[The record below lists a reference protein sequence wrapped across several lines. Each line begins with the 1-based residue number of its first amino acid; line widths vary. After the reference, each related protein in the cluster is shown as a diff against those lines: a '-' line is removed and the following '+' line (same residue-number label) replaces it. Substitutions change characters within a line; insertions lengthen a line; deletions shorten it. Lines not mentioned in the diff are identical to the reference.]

1 MNFLSSALNLISVN
15 TIPYTFKEKIVD
27 PSSSSYPENRSIWT
41 IYDGINPKNESP
53 VSIFE
58 FSLKDPKTY
67 KNTQLA
73 KNCFKKSKSVKFP
86 GILGVLDFIENDSFL
101 YIISERITPLAQ
113 YLQNHTDRISKDAK
127 LYGIYNITK
136 ALAFINTKANCL
148 HGSLDISSS
157 IFVNAQGEWKLFGF
171 ELLTNLSSDPDQPI
185 YRLSGNLPGFDEN
198 LPPEVAEGGADA
210 IRGAP
215 FKFDAYRLGLFVVS
229 LFSSID
235 FHNPYIHKGR
245 NVLSAQERT
254 KLPRPLASLV
264 TKLIAQ
270 HQSRITA
277 EDFARESEG
286 FFVSNKLVKFS
297 HVLDEIKF
305 ENQASKLIFFKDEMG
320 EYIEGNLPPGFLDYK
335 VLPEVIEQYN
345 LVVNSKPT
353 VNTTPED
360 HASRQEATSVLLNH
374 ILRLS
379 LGLPADRF
387 SKIIKPIIFTSFSLS
402 DRAIRLILLKY
413 LPEFRDRLTDVEVQT
428 KVFINL
434 LTGLQDTNFLIRE
447 TTLTSITSII
457 EKVSVKQVNQD
468 LLKMLAK
475 SQMDPKPSI
484 RTNTLILII
493 NISGKIY
500 SNSRNSVVIT
510 ALAKSLRD
518 TFTPCKLAALSGFE
532 RLIETFS
539 LEEICSK
546 ILGQLAVSLMD
557 PKSFKVRQESKRIFD
572 LYLDSVEKHAASL
585 PQDEEDQDA
594 EEKEFY
600 KASAIVPDNIENT
613 VPEPRSSLSI
623 GWSVV
628 NRLVASDV
636 NPVKGTLEK
645 AVNTSTPD
653 LTRISSPHTAQQ
665 ASHGWDEASDD
676 DGQWEDQDGLT
687 ESMIDATVPRF
698 GSSTIS
704 KAKSQPVPRT
714 SISDSNKKSRHILSS
729 GKKQPG
735 STLKLDLEVEP
746 EDDSWGDEW

>member
-73 KNCFKKSKSVKFP
+73 KNCFKKLKLVKFP

-185 YRLSGNLPGFDEN
+185 YRLSGDLPGFDEN

-215 FKFDAYRLGLFVVS
+215 FKFDAYRLALFVVS
-229 LFSSID
+229 LFSLTD

-305 ENQASKLIFFKDEMG
+305 ENQASKL
-320 EYIEGNLPPGFLDYK
+320 
-335 VLPEVIEQYN
+335 
-345 LVVNSKPT
+345 
-353 VNTTPED
+353 
-360 HASRQEATSVLLNH
+360 TS
-374 ILRLS
+374 
-379 LGLPADRF
+379 GLPADRF
-387 SKIIKPIIFTSFSLS
+387 SKIIKPIIFSSFSLS

-475 SQMDPKPSI
+475 LQMDPKPSI

-493 NISGKIY
+493 NISAKIY

-600 KASAIVPDNIENT
+600 KASAIVLDNIENT

-653 LTRISSPHTAQQ
+653 LTRTSSPHTAQQ
-665 ASHGWDEASDD
+665 ASHGWDEALDD

-687 ESMIDATVPRF
+687 ELMIDATVPRF
-698 GSSTIS
+698 GSSTIL

-714 SISDSNKKSRHILSS
+714 SISDSN
-729 GKKQPG
+729 
-735 STLKLDLEVEP
+735 
-746 EDDSWGDEW
+746 